1 MAPVPFIPLQ
11 TTQRG
16 GAVRLWGVC
25 WLVFFFFEQL
35 RQLEVL
41 ELEAL

>member
-25 WLVFFFFEQL
+25 WLFFFFEQL
-35 RQLEVL
+35 IQLEVL